1 MKNPLLRLMVLSFL
15 SLAMF
20 GSNGVGQVVI
30 NEFSASNYSLNIGG
44 NNEDFVELYNPTGA
58 PIDIG
63 GYHLSDKVNNPTKF
77 QIPAGTNVPAN
88 GFLVVICSGEA
99 NIPANL
105 YSGGFLNTN
114 FKITQCDEESI
125 VFADPAGNILES
137 YTFGTDWSTT
147 QADHSWARMTDGDG
161 AWRVSDVP
169 TPVGPNGGSFF
180 EGYVPMPLFDVDPG
194 YHPAPIDVALTAP
207 AGMEIRYTTN
217 GYAPTAASA
226 IYSGPIPVTETTVIR
241 AIALDPS
248 GVLATSFPETN
259 TYFVGGDSHSIVV
272 VSVSGDGQE
281 DGVWPGGGGNGEP
294 MHIEF
299 FHPDGTFWCEA
310 SGDSNEHGNDSNA
323 YPQKG
328 WDYITRD
335 QLGHS
340 FALEEELF
348 HVKNRDKYQRLIFK
362 AAANDNYPS
371 SGGGH
376 IRDAYVQTLSHL
388 ADLHVDER
396 TNESCVAYLNGEYW
410 GVYEYREKVDDSDF
424 MEEYYDQTRWDIDFI
439 KTWGGTW
446 VEYGSSADWGPLQTF
461 VTTQDMTDPA
471 NYDYVI
477 TELNEMSMIDYVLL
491 NSFVVCA
498 DWLNWNTAWWRGND
512 PDGDGRRWRY
522 ALWDMDNT
530 FGHGAN
536 YTGVPSQSPDA
547 DPCNPES
554 LGDPGGQG
562 HIPMFNALLTNE
574 TFWATYINRWAD
586 LSNTHFSCESMNAVL
601 DSMINVIDPEMPRH
615 VARWGGT
622 YDGWQANVQEI
633 RDFIDARCADS
644 VIGGLEDCYDVEA
657 VELTVII
664 EGLGEVEINSL
675 DIGPADS
682 PLNATYFAGVPMTFT
697 AEDDLGQMFLYWE
710 VLDGDVTILDP
721 ANPVLSFELNGNATL
736 VAHFAA
742 DVDPEVVVFQVNP
755 PGAGSILVDG
765 VALANIPA
773 AEILD
778 FGAHT
783 IEAVGLD
790 EWHVFT
796 GWTTTGLSVNPSAS
810 APLAT
815 IMVNQTDT
823 ITANFDVIQHID
835 LVVRVEPPGR
845 GEVRLEDGTVVTH
858 FWEGGL
864 EPVGAVDATATAVPF
879 WRFSHWTS
887 SNANPIPGPQ
897 APSAAFPVEITD
909 TLVAHFVP
917 EEFAV
922 FIPSAF
928 SPNNDGLNDAF
939 LPVGAAWS
947 PLLYELQVFDRWGEV
962 VFRSTDPNEP
972 WLGENERGD
981 HFVRDGIYSYVLRVQ
996 SAHDENPRSYTGN
1009 VQLIR

>member
-1 MKNPLLRLMVLSFL
+1 MKNPLLRSMVLSFL

-63 GYHLSDKVNNPTKF
+63 GYHLSDKLNNPTKF

-114 FKITQCDEESI
+114 FKVTQCDEESI

-226 IYSGPIPVTETTVIR
+226 MYSGPIPVTETTVIR

-348 HVKNRDKYQRLIFK
+348 HVKNRDEYQRLIFK

-396 TNESCVAYLNGEYW
+396 TNDSCVAYLNGEYW

-424 MEEYYDQTRWDIDFI
+424 TEEYYDQTRWDIDFI

-530 FGHGAN
+530 FGHGTN

-823 ITANFDVIQHID
+823 ITAHFDVIQHID

>member
-1 MKNPLLRLMVLSFL
+1 MVLSFL

-105 YSGGFLNTN
+105 YAGGFLNTN

-424 MEEYYDQTRWDIDFI
+424 TEEYYDQTRWDIDFI

-917 EEFAV
+917 GCVPRWLRGTNQPTFGYSKIHQVCCLKGSGADMDH
-922 FIPSAF
+922 SR
-928 SPNNDGLNDAF
+928 
-939 LPVGAAWS
+939 LPM
-947 PLLYELQVFDRWGEV
+947 
-962 VFRSTDPNEP
+962 
-972 WLGENERGD
+972 
-981 HFVRDGIYSYVLRVQ
+981 
-996 SAHDENPRSYTGN
+996 
-1009 VQLIR
+1009 